1 MRERKR
7 GLHADM
13 GHAGFEKHHLDGGS
27 DEEDVI
33 SAENSSEY
41 ERDSPG
47 SSSSSSGFEDDL
59 EIDRDSLLPLGQRV
73 QLYQR
78 GEIALPKKH
87 AISESKRRQKEQ
99 GGDETESQ
107 KEEEKNKKKKKKVFT
122 REHKHRPV
130 EMSSKKPVS
139 VLRDSLLGLGDGS
152 GMKKKRVRDP
162 RFDSLSGKY
171 EEKDFKKRYSFVFD
185 EKLPEERRELKESL
199 SKIKSARKKERLQK
213 KLQKV
218 TQQLKTEEARRRKES
233 RREKVLEAHKQAT
246 RGQSRKY
253 HLKKSEIKKQELLLQ
268 YKELKES
275 GQLQKYMEK
284 RRRKNSAKDHRYLPM
299 RKDA

>member
-1 MRERKR
+1 MR
-7 GLHADM
+7 
-13 GHAGFEKHHLDGGS
+13 HLDNAGGEQETVLAEETSSSLVS
-27 DEEDVI
+27 D
-33 SAENSSEY
+33 
-41 ERDSPG
+41 G
-47 SSSSSSGFEDDL
+47 SSDSSSGRLGISDDDD
-59 EIDRDSLLPLGQRV
+59 EKSNGVERDSLLPLGQRV
-73 QLYQR
+73 HLYQR
-78 GEIALPKKH
+78 GDIALPKRPQSKH
-87 AISESKRRQKEQ
+87 DVVLEVKNRL
-99 GGDETESQ
+99 
-107 KEEEKNKKKKKKVFT
+107 EEKGVDDTQHQKKNKVFT

-199 SKIKSARKKERLQK
+199 SKIKGARKKERLQR
-213 KLQKV
+213 KLQMV

-233 RREKVLEAHKQAT
+233 RREKVMEAHKEAT

-253 HLKKSEIKKQELLLQ
+253 HLKKSEIKKQELVLQ

>member
-13 GHAGFEKHHLDGGS
+13 GHAGREKRQLDDGS

-33 SAENSSEY
+33 SAEASYEY
-41 ERDSPG
+41 ERDSPSG
-47 SSSSSSGFEDDL
+47 SSSSGFSEDEDD
-59 EIDRDSLLPLGQRV
+59 EGQGVDRDSLLPLGQRV

-78 GEIALPKKH
+78 GEIALPKKR
-87 AISESKRRQKEQ
+87 AISEAKRHQKEHDD
-99 GGDETESQ
+99 DEIRPQ
-107 KEEEKNKKKKKKVFT
+107 KEKKKKVFT

-233 RREKVLEAHKQAT
+233 RRQKVLEAHKEAT